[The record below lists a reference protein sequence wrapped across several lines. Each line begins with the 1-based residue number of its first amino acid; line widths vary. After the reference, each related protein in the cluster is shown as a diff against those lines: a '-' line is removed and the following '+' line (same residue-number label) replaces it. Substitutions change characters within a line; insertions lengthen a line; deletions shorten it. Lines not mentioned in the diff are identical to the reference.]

1 VRWSCFAGPDRIL
14 IGAADGLFALAAPWS
29 RQGYTDRMC
38 IICVDLARQVMTAKD
53 GRRALGEMR
62 GKLDAAH
69 IAEVE
74 AKLAEAEKT
83 VKPRP

>member
-1 VRWSCFAGPDRIL
+1 
-14 IGAADGLFALAAPWS
+14 
-29 RQGYTDRMC
+29 MC

-83 VKPRP
+83 AKPRP

>member
-1 VRWSCFAGPDRIL
+1 
-14 IGAADGLFALAAPWS
+14 
-29 RQGYTDRMC
+29 MC
-38 IICVDLARQVMTAKD
+38 IICVDVARQAMTAKE

-74 AKLAEAEKT
+74 AKLAEAEKAAKT
-83 VKPRP
+83 KP